1 MPSQHNLVPQPP
13 LPKYI
18 QPSDELMLE
27 DELQRIK
34 LEGAIDVQR
43 LVTGKGQ
50 RWLCGGT
57 RPAGAE
63 RLLCH
68 RDHRGCVR
76 LRAGRRQVPGG
87 GSLLRRPATSA
98 ALERAQLRPVR
109 QQQQDWGCVPEP
121 LVPRGLAGGLGPLPQ
136 LSEAPKFGSVAH
148 CLSLSVHPGTCCWPR
163 GWGWAA

>member
-50 RWLCGGT
+50 RWLWWQLPCRGWLGLSACCAAGT
-57 RPAGAE
+57 IVAVYGCEQEDGRFLVE
-63 RLLCH
+63 
-68 RDHRGCVR
+68 DHC
-76 LRAGRRQVPGG
+76 
-87 GSLLRRPATSA
+87 
-98 ALERAQLRPVR
+98 
-109 QQQQDWGCVPEP
+109 
-121 LVPRGLAGGLGPLPQ
+121 LADLPPPLPW
-136 LSEAPKFGSVAH
+136 SGPS
-148 CLSLSVHPGTCCWPR
+148 SDR
-163 GWGWAA
+163 